1 MQVKLE
7 SFLAT
12 VFEGLKHQ
20 EILKETVPMIH
31 SFVES

>member
-12 VFEGLKHQ
+12 VFEGFKNQ
-20 EILKETVPMIH
+20 EILKETVPIIH
-31 SFVES
+31 SFLES